1 MPLQH
6 DIVVAPT
13 ICEAP
18 AFAVMK
24 RRKRRG
30 PLNSR
35 NPDGSRLRTAVAG

>member
-1 MPLQH
+1 MPLQR

-13 ICEAP
+13 IFEVL

-30 PLNSR
+30 PLNT
-35 NPDGSRLRTAVAG
+35 NPMEGPG